1 MLDSLKRLQLECID
15 SMQVHDPEFAPSVD
29 VIVTQTLPALQRLKE
44 EGKIKYVGVTGYPL
58 ETQREIIERSIAAG
72 IAVDTSLSYCHYALN
87 DTSLVSSG
95 FLDFCKARD
104 IALINA
110 SPISMGLLMDRDPPS
125 WHPATPAT
133 KTLCKQAAIY
143 PDPYPA
149 NPDPDPNQDALQAGG
164 RAVQG

>member
-1 MLDSLKRLQLECID
+1 M
-15 SMQVHDPEFAPSVD
+15 
-29 VIVTQTLPALQRLKE
+29 
-44 EGKIKYVGVTGYPL
+44 
-58 ETQREIIERSIAAG
+58 
-72 IAVDTSLSYCHYALN
+72 DTSLSYCHYAFN

-95 FLDFCKARD
+95 FLDFCTARN

-143 PDPYPA
+143 PYPYPE
-149 NPDPDPNQDALQAGG
+149 P
-164 RAVQG
+164 